1 MTVVVERKSEAEI
14 PPLIVDPQALAEKE
28 AENAVAQFDWAM
40 DEVGRWIQ
48 HRRPTLRVSMLLD
61 LHRKAMEGIDRYAG
75 LFRPASVEINGS
87 NHEPVEGSEVPRY
100 VEEMLDYLIA
110 NWESKT
116 ATHLAAYVMWRLNW
130 IHPFADGNGRTSR
143 ILSYMVMCARLGYRL
158 PGSNTIPE
166 QISEYKEPYYDAL
179 EASDREYASGKVD
192 VSEMENLLESYLA
205 KQLVEVQSAA
215 TGKIFDAERSKTS
228 KVDFLEKRP
237 VLWTVVVAVL
247 IAVIGWAFFT

>member
-1 MTVVVERKSEAEI
+1 M
-14 PPLIVDPQALAEKE
+14 
-28 AENAVAQFDWAM
+28 
-40 DEVGRWIQ
+40 
-48 HRRPTLRVSMLLD
+48 
-61 LHRKAMEGIDRYAG
+61 
-75 LFRPASVEINGS
+75 EINGS